1 MLARVKRKQHKLS
14 ELLLKVIIDSYILVS
29 LKINKNRNPQFY
41 FRKNWDSLSNNLA
54 VNFLLSRLE
63 NNYQASN
70 AELLLAYLVKRLRK
84 FKIFYFPDVIFDH
97 EQVIKITS
105 TGKSVIL
112 VTVHNEFALTTRVVS
127 DLGSNVTII
136 AYDPGQVASGKFARS
151 GVKSYVN
158 IINSDSYCLAKLTKV
173 VQQGNVIC
181 CDVDF
186 PDENGKCRYISPALF
201 EFANRFKIP
210 LYFCK
215 YIMLANGSVSL
226 VISESSDVTSVE
238 SCIDDFI
245 SFINTSAAFK
255 KDLSIKR
262 YALV

>member
-1 MLARVKRKQHKLS
+1 MLAWAKRKRHKLS
-14 ELLLKVIIDSYILVS
+14 ELLLKVMIDSYIFAS

-41 FRKNWDSLSNNLA
+41 FSKNWASLSNNLA

-70 AELLLAYLVKRLRK
+70 AELLLGYLVKRLRK
-84 FKIFYFPDVIFDH
+84 FKIPYVPDVIFDH
-97 EQVIKITS
+97 AQVIKITS

-127 DLGSNVTII
+127 DLGANVTII
-136 AYDPGQVASGKFARS
+136 AYDPGQVTNGKFVRS
-151 GVKSYVN
+151 GVKSHVN

-173 VQQGNVIC
+173 VQQANVIC

-201 EFANRFKIP
+201 EFANRFRIP
-210 LYFCK
+210 VYFCK
-215 YIMLANGSVSL
+215 YKMSTNGSVCL
-226 VISESSDVTSVE
+226 VISESTDVASAEGCVN
-238 SCIDDFI
+238 DFI
-245 SFINTSAAFK
+245 SFINTSSAFK

-262 YALV
+262 YALE